1 MVPRAVAAVLAA
13 LLAVVAEGFFTLP
26 RRLPYTS
33 FRRHQASCA
42 LSARRSDQT
51 VEQVAAGMALGVLLQ
66 AGVVL
71 GPAQQPVYAADLS
84 EAPSLKA
91 IKNSAKEEVGK
102 KEKAEEERQESTS
115 SAISGTVSRPIVNNV
130 PVEPTFAEK
139 KKKSVDAANERK
151 EIARLAAI
159 EQAKKIKANRGDPG
173 VE

>member
-1 MVPRAVAAVLAA
+1 
-13 LLAVVAEGFFTLP
+13 
-26 RRLPYTS
+26 
-33 FRRHQASCA
+33 
-42 LSARRSDQT
+42 
-51 VEQVAAGMALGVLLQ
+51 MALGVLLQ

-139 KKKSVDAANERK
+139 KKKSVDAANKRK